1 VVTIFA
7 RAVREAI
14 MILIVVVAVSLLVN
28 YTRER
33 RIDLI
38 ADAEEFRVQTQAEFM
53 VPEDAY
59 IHFNEGTAIFVDVR
73 DARLFAA
80 EHIEGAMNVTSGEE
94 AVDSLAGLVPA
105 DPVLI
110 CYSTTST
117 QRQAGVVADKLIDV
131 GFTKVYVLLGGLEA
145 WKELGGP
152 VSKGI

>member
-1 VVTIFA
+1 
-7 RAVREAI
+7 
-14 MILIVVVAVSLLVN
+14 
-28 YTRER
+28 
-33 RIDLI
+33 
-38 ADAEEFRVQTQAEFM
+38 
-53 VPEDAY
+53 
-59 IHFNEGTAIFVDVR
+59 
-73 DARLFAA
+73 
-80 EHIEGAMNVTSGEE
+80 MNVTSGEE